1 MVGFLI
7 DNLSSDEAS
16 FSKSSIKSSKSSI
29 DKSSTDDCFC
39 VEFLVHNLSTI
50 WLSVME
56 WIVIYKNRGDFIFFQ
71 KLEIEYI
78 IIVKLFC
85 ITLNLT
91 LKEVGGPKWPY
102 YIAMVGST
110 SQKLFT

>member
-16 FSKSSIKSSKSSI
+16 FSKSSMIQSFKSSI
-29 DKSSTDDCFC
+29 DKSSTDDCFWA
-39 VEFLVHNLSTI
+39 EFLVHNLSTV
-50 WLSVME
+50 WLSVIE
-56 WIVIYKNRGDFIFFQ
+56 WIVIYKNRGDFIFFK

-91 LKEVGGPKWPY
+91 LNDP
-102 YIAMVGST
+102 MVRST
-110 SQKLFT
+110 SQKFLPLSIN